1 MQSAACL
8 VNIPLELVQIYK
20 GAAELG
26 ATQQIRLRRRAT
38 LPQIGA
44 KTYLLHFVTYG
55 IMDPSSTVN
64 SQSTIA
70 FEKLLL

>member
-44 KTYLLHFVTYG
+44 KTYFVTYG
-55 IMDPSSTVN
+55 IMDPSSTID